1 MSTADEMTIG
11 MLTGDEVVTV
21 EGGAS
26 LVEVA
31 KTLTDAGVGA
41 VIVGTPDQAL
51 SIVSERDVVR
61 AVADGAEL
69 DATTAESVSSRTL
82 VWADVDAPV
91 IEVAGQMMQEWV
103 RHVLIEDAGRLVGV
117 VSSRDL
123 LGVYASQISD

>member
-11 MLTGDEVVTV
+11 MLTGDEVIAV
-21 EGGAS
+21 GGDAS
-26 LVEVA
+26 LAEVA

-51 SIVSERDVVR
+51 SIVSERDIVR
-61 AVADGAEL
+61 AVAEGVDL
-69 DATTAESVSSRTL
+69 DATTAESVSSQTL
-82 VWADVDAPV
+82 VWADVDSPV
-91 IEVAGQMMQEWV
+91 IEVAGQMMLEWV

-123 LGVYASQISD
+123 LGVYASQIRD